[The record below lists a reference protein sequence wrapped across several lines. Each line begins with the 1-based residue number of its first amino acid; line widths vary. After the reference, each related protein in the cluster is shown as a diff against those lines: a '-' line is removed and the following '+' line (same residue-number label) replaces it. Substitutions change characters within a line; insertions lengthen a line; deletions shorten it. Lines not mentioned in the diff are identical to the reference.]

1 MTDYNPHCCNG
12 PDGFPAADYQE
23 LHCSRGVDR
32 RTVLKGMA
40 ALAGLGML
48 PAWSG
53 LARADTRRVRLAF
66 CSQLLCVVPYEATRA
81 AGFFAEE
88 GLDVELV
95 YTRGGGAALQALNGG
110 AVDYAATSFD
120 AALNAYANGAQI
132 KRFATTGR
140 LPLFALASS
149 PRNADEIR
157 AVEDLRGTTIGVAAL
172 GTADHAL
179 ALFLLKQAGVPA
191 DEVEFATL
199 GTNLYH
205 ALRLGQVDAGMVQE
219 PSLSMLT
226 EQGANMLMNGMDLE
240 DAERYLGGAYE
251 FMGVSVRSD
260 EIEERREEMQAL
272 GRALRKGL
280 LFTREADVQ
289 DLVDALPQE
298 LVAGGDIERLK
309 GALERYRTSLYP
321 IEVTIDPDAAERVI
335 RSQLD
340 AEILERRIELDE
352 IMDRTVLGS

>member
-1 MTDYNPHCCNG
+1 MTRIRQQCCGG
-12 PDGFPAADYQE
+12 PQDDQTAE
-23 LHCSRGVDR
+23 EILVSRGVDR

-40 ALAGLGML
+40 ALAGLGL
-48 PAWSG
+48 VPGAATLAQASG
-53 LARADTRRVRLAF
+53 RRVRLAF

-120 AALNAYANGAQI
+120 AALNAYANGARI
-132 KRFATTGR
+132 TRFATTGR

-149 PRNADEIR
+149 PRNADEIQDV
-157 AVEDLRGTTIGVAAL
+157 ADLRGKTIGVAAL

-191 DEVEFATL
+191 DEVRFATL

-226 EQGANMLMNGMDLE
+226 EQGATMLMNGMDLA

-251 FMGVSVRSD
+251 FMGVAVRTQ
-260 EIEERREEMQAL
+260 EIDERREEMQAL

-280 LFTREADVQ
+280 LFTREAAVE
-289 DLVDALPQE
+289 DLVAALPQE
-298 LVAGGDIERLK
+298 LVAGGDIDRLK
-309 GALERYRTSLYP
+309 GALERYRESLYP
-321 IEVTIDPDAAERVI
+321 TEVNIDLEAAERVV
-335 RSQLD
+335 RSQMD
-340 AEILERRIELDE
+340 AGILERHIPLEE
-352 IMDRTVLGS
+352 IMDTTLLGS